1 MCFNLIEFDRVLKM
15 NLDIALIVKDNAK
28 IFFIKE
34 IKHFAYA
41 PTELLAKSVFT
52 HRARKVI
59 WNIGINISYPKM
71 HPPLVNNKTAWKYP
85 YGCLAGTKP
94 AVDIL

>member
-28 IFFIKE
+28 LFFIKE